1 MNAELFRML
10 KRITPEEKAALDGQ
24 KNVQWSIY
32 TDQPKQ
38 SVIEHEKL
46 IAENRLITARKHTRF
61 VYFPPH
67 RHNYV
72 EFFYVLSG
80 SITHRVEGKKLVVGS
95 GELLFMNQH
104 TEHEILPCG
113 ADDLAINLIIMPT
126 FFEEVREM
134 VGKENILAEFMVN
147 VLQQEE
153 SLAQYLYFPV
163 AADLCIQNLA
173 ENIVYSILCRQ
184 HNEERVLSISMG
196 LLFLHLL
203 NVAEQVQIPSEHENG
218 NMLILAVEQY
228 IHDEYRT
235 GTLNELA
242 LSTGYSAPALSR
254 LIKKHTG
261 TTFKELQ
268 AKRRMEQVVN
278 LLRDTDQSINEI
290 AVSVGYENQSFFYKR
305 FQREFGMNPGEV
317 RQNLRNK
324 WNK

>member
-10 KRITPEEKAALDGQ
+10 KRITPEEREALDGR
-24 KNVQWSIY
+24 KNIQWSIY
-32 TDQPKQ
+32 TDQPQQ
-38 SVIEHEKL
+38 SIVEHEKL
-46 IAENRLITARKHTRF
+46 LTENRLITARKHTRF

-67 RHNYV
+67 KHNYV

-113 ADDLAINLIIMPT
+113 ADDLAINLIIMPA
-126 FFEEVREM
+126 FFEQVREM

-147 VLQQEE
+147 VLQREE
-153 SLAQYLYFPV
+153 SVAQYLYFPV
-163 AADLCIQNLA
+163 SKDLCIQNLA
-173 ENIVYSILCRQ
+173 ENIVYSILCKQ

-203 NVAEQVQIPSEHENG
+203 NVAEQVQIPSDSADA

-228 IHDEYRT
+228 IQEEYRT
-235 GTLNELA
+235 GTLSELA
-242 LSTGYSAPALSR
+242 FRTGYSASTLSR
-254 LIKKHTG
+254 LIKKYTG
-261 TTFKELQ
+261 TTFKEIQ
-268 AKRRMEQVVN
+268 ARQRMEQVMKR
-278 LLRDTDQSINEI
+278 LRDTDQSISEI

-305 FQREFGMNPGEV
+305 FQREFGMNPGEA
-317 RQNLRNK
+317 RQKLRNPAL
-324 WNK
+324 